1 MRSTRSRSAAVRG
14 GSGDGGTSGNRG
26 AGPPRTRKRGRR
38 ENDEDEDGR
47 QEPEPDADPNLA
59 ADDDDDGDDDDE
71 DSQGQ
76 RKEKEVQVQEDV
88 VDDAILGEFPAVGLE
103 ELAER
108 LPKAE
113 DSLDDIWTAEKEEE
127 LQASLVDDA
136 YYQYAMNKGP
146 PKTDRRYWTMWRKIC
161 RMVKCFPTDI
171 IGAKQDLRY
180 AQSTAVLRQGF
191 GGTTIEGATVSD
203 PNWSWRFTEPLSA
216 LALGSPCRDNVDLL
230 AFFIRY
236 AVACRTNDRRRYRTR
251 TRNIACVFLR
261 ELAALMARTDGN
273 DPVVELHA
281 ELRRK
286 WTADGRHIP
295 DSSEVLLEIEQRSWD
310 ASVPERRA
318 GEDEESFAP
327 YPALTEDLTSVLE
340 AFKNARHKGLRMYP
354 DPQERAAV
362 LWNAV
367 ERDDL
372 GRLSLQDWNV
382 LRGPLI
388 VEEMRFLR
396 KRRLSEQRGLAGP
409 EEAEEEQEEQ
419 DAGRGEG
426 GPAGGLSQDDAEGH
440 GGADNDEGFVG
451 DDGAD
456 ELPAGGSPSAGSLP
470 LPDIGGLP
478 KEKSLADYPT
488 IELYDPED
496 LRFGHRSNRVHHL
509 TVPQVPV
516 MVGAAQAAGGNP
528 LAWLDGVRSRSGSG
542 SGGGSGGVRGLA
554 SALRA
559 SLSTAWS
566 ERLYRKE
573 T

>member
-14 GSGDGGTSGNRG
+14 GSGDGGASGSRG
-26 AGPPRTRKRGRR
+26 ADPPRTRKRGRR
-38 ENDEDEDGR
+38 ENEDEDGR

-59 ADDDDDGDDDDE
+59 ADGDDDDDDE
-71 DSQGQ
+71 DSEAKGKGK
-76 RKEKEVQVQEDV
+76 RKRVQIQEDV
-88 VDDAILGEFPAVGLE
+88 ADDAISAEFPAVSLE

-146 PKTDRRYWTMWRKIC
+146 PKTDRRYWTMWRKVC

-191 GGTTIEGATVSD
+191 GGTTFEGATISD
-203 PNWSWRFTEPLSA
+203 PNWSWRFAEPLSA

-230 AFFIRY
+230 AFFVRY

-251 TRNIACVFLR
+251 TRNIPCVFLR
-261 ELAALMARTDGN
+261 ELAALVARTDGN
-273 DPVVELHA
+273 DPMVELHA
-281 ELRRK
+281 GLRRK
-286 WTADGRHIP
+286 WTAGGRHIP

-318 GEDEESFAP
+318 GEDEESFAL
-327 YPALTEDLTSVLE
+327 YSVLTEDLTSVLE
-340 AFKNARHKGLRMYP
+340 AFKNTRHKGLRMYP
-354 DPQERAAV
+354 DPQESAAV

-396 KRRLSEQRGLAGP
+396 KRRLSEQPGLAGP
-409 EEAEEEQEEQ
+409 EEGAEEEQ
-419 DAGRGEG
+419 DAGAHQEVSRKTMPRGT
-426 GPAGGLSQDDAEGH
+426 AGL
-440 GGADNDEGFVG
+440 
-451 DDGAD
+451 
-456 ELPAGGSPSAGSLP
+456 
-470 LPDIGGLP
+470 I
-478 KEKSLADYPT
+478 
-488 IELYDPED
+488 
-496 LRFGHRSNRVHHL
+496 
-509 TVPQVPV
+509 
-516 MVGAAQAAGGNP
+516 MM
-528 LAWLDGVRSRSGSG
+528 
-542 SGGGSGGVRGLA
+542 
-554 SALRA
+554 RA
-559 SLSTAWS
+559 SSENTA
-566 ERLYRKE
+566 RMNYQKGGTRRVFRFLCLI
-573 T
+573 